1 MSALQDDLDALQV
14 KHLGPRP
21 TQAQV
26 AEYFNRCLN
35 SACGAVEA
43 HSRGGNRAVRASLEI
58 WRMLV
63 DERCELESATPRGS
77 A

>member
-14 KHLGPRP
+14 KHLGLRP
-21 TQAQV
+21 TQEQV
-26 AEYFNRCLN
+26 ANYFNCCLN

-43 HSRGGNRAVRASLEI
+43 HSRGGNRAVRASLEL

-63 DERCELESATPRGS
+63 DERCKLESAKPRGT